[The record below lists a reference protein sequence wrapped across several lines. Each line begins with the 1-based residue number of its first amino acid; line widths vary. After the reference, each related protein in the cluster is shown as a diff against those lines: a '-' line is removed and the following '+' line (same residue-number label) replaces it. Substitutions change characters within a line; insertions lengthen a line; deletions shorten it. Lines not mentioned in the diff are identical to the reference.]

1 MWRDFLYFPKQQKLG
16 LLILSLLIM
25 ALLATNAILD
35 RNRALSQPE
44 ENEEDIE
51 AQYQQFRASLTQKR
65 DSIKQRGKKSSTLFS
80 FQKERLFPF
89 DPNQADSSTLAA
101 LGMPR
106 WMIHNLLK
114 YREKGG
120 YFKDKNDFKRL
131 YGLTAENH
139 QLLLPYLVIAPKER
153 ESRPFLSLMDSST
166 LDTTRRSPRPIKFD
180 KVIPINLN
188 QADTTTLKKIPGI
201 GSHIAKR
208 IVDYKNRLG
217 GYYEVDQLKEI
228 HLKADSLKKWFI
240 IDLQDI
246 HKIDINKAGL
256 NRLRAHPYL
265 NFYQAK
271 AIVEYRKR
279 KGRITTLKVFSLYE
293 EFTPGDFERLSHYIC
308 YQ

>member
-16 LLILSLLIM
+16 LLILSILIV
-25 ALLATNAILD
+25 ALVAANIIID
-35 RNRALSQPE
+35 NVQPLPHSE

-51 AQYQQFRASLTQKR
+51 AQYQQFMASLVEKENLTKQKR
-65 DSIKQRGKKSSTLFS
+65 GKGTSHFS
-80 FQKERLFPF
+80 FQKEKLFPF
-89 DPNQADSSTLAA
+89 NPNQADSSTLTA
-101 LGMPR
+101 LGMPQ

-131 YGLTAENH
+131 YGLTENNY
-139 QLLLPYLVIAPKER
+139 QLLLPYVIITSKEK
-153 ESRPFLSLMDSST
+153 SNKPLLSLIDSST
-166 LDTTRRSPRPIKFD
+166 IDTTIKTPQPIKFKQVVLVD
-180 KVIPINLN
+180 LN
-188 QADTTTLKKIPGI
+188 QADTTILKKIPGI
-201 GSHIAKR
+201 GSYIAKR
-208 IVDYKNRLG
+208 IVDYRERLG
-217 GYYEVDQLKEI
+217 GYYDVNQLKEI
-228 HLKADSLKKWFI
+228 HLKADSLRKWFI
-240 IDLQDI
+240 IDQQEI

-279 KGRITTLKVFSLYE
+279 KGRITTLKAFSLYE
-293 EFTPGDFERLSHYIC
+293 EFTPNDFERLSHYIC